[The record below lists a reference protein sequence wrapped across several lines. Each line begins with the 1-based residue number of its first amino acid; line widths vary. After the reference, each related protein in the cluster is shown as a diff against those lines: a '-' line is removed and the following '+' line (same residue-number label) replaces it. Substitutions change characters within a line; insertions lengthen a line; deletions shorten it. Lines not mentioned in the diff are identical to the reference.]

1 MRYEIKEHATKKERT
16 LAYNDSTT
24 FPTCS
29 SVPIAA
35 PYVFCDRNIRES
47 ITAIKNTREGGE
59 EKDERKGTY
68 VCFWFVIDKKASAAL
83 VKDAVEDLFKDR
95 LK

>member
-1 MRYEIKEHATKKERT
+1 MRYEIKTRQKEKRT

-35 PYVFCDRNIRES
+35 PYVFCDRNVREL
-47 ITAIKNTREGGE
+47 ITAIENMRDGSE

-68 VCFWFVIDKKASAAL
+68 VCFWLVIDKKAPAAL
-83 VKDAVEDLFKDR
+83 VKDAVEDLIEDHLR
-95 LK
+95 